1 MIIVFK
7 TPNVKRID
15 KLRRVF
21 YYFKERCDTMQ
32 RIKQPVLKAV
42 ITILY
47 LAAVTVLY
55 LSPIS
60 CIFIELFGIR
70 CIGCGMTRALL
81 SAIRFDFASAFG
93 YHAMFWSLPILFLYF
108 VFDGNL
114 FKNKIL
120 NRAVFIAIAVG
131 FIINWIV
138 KL

>member
-1 MIIVFK
+1 MPK
-7 TPNVKRID
+7 
-15 KLRRVF
+15 
-21 YYFKERCDTMQ
+21 
-32 RIKQPVLKAV
+32 IKQPVLKV
-42 ITILY
+42 IVTALY

-81 SAIRFDFASAFG
+81 CALRFDFASAFN
-93 YHAMFWSLPILFLYF
+93 YHAMFWSVPVLFLYF
-108 VFDGNL
+108 LFDGNL
-114 FKNKIL
+114 FKNKAV
-120 NRAVFIAIAVG
+120 NRAVFIVIAVG